1 MAAPDAVTDDVAILR
16 AELERKEAELR
27 KKDIELKR
35 KDIELK
41 SKDLDLQAAH
51 AQAEIERADRE
62 VERLRQARTGVSG
75 AVFPPHGGAANES
88 TATRQ
93 GEPSTRPPAPEP
105 APPQV
110 VAPTH
115 TASAA
120 IKKKKKKR
128 KGVVKAYNAYMK
140 DALVGYKDEHPGV
153 AHTDAFK
160 AVAEKWKT
168 MDENEKQA
176 FQIQA
181 DAMNAQAAEAAAA
194 SAAAEA
200 PPPEDDIAEP
210 APSAAAT
217 KSVARTPSGGVQGT
231 SDSSGKAK
239 RITPYNAY
247 MKDVL
252 AGYKDEHPGVAHT
265 DAFKA
270 VAEKWKTM
278 DENEKQAYQIQADA
292 MNAKAA
298 TDGRKKRKQR
308 MTPYNAYL
316 KDVLAGYKSKHPGV
330 THTDAFK
337 AVTEKWK
344 TMDENEKQA
353 YQIRADAK
361 KSKRPKKKS
370 AYDIF
375 RKEFDHE
382 GYKAKHPDASK
393 GDRLRFI
400 IAAWQETSDAEKQA
414 YKDKA
419 AAQNAADQD
428 PAADDD
434 EAAKA
439 MQPGPSTSSPPSA

>member
-1 MAAPDAVTDDVAILR
+1 MMVAPDAVTDRWDIDARYYVRLLR
-16 AELERKEAELR
+16 AELERVEGELRRKTAELR
-27 KKDIELKR
+27 QKDIELKR
-35 KDIELK
+35 KDLEL
-41 SKDLDLQAAH
+41 QMAH
-51 AQAEIERADRE
+51 AESAR
-62 VERLRQARTGVSG
+62 VFKHLRQACTNGLGG
-75 AVFPPHGGAANES
+75 AVSSPNGSAATES

-93 GEPSTRPPAPEP
+93 VAPSTRPQDRDVRLQPPAPEP

-115 TASAA
+115 TTTEGAA
-120 IKKKKKKR
+120 MKKK
-128 KGVVKAYNAYMK
+128 G
-140 DALVGYKDEHPGV
+140 
-153 AHTDAFK
+153 
-160 AVAEKWKT
+160 KT
-168 MDENEKQA
+168 TRN
-176 FQIQA
+176 
-181 DAMNAQAAEAAAA
+181 
-194 SAAAEA
+194 S
-200 PPPEDDIAEP
+200 
-210 APSAAAT
+210 
-217 KSVARTPSGGVQGT
+217 
-231 SDSSGKAK
+231 
-239 RITPYNAY
+239 TPYNAY